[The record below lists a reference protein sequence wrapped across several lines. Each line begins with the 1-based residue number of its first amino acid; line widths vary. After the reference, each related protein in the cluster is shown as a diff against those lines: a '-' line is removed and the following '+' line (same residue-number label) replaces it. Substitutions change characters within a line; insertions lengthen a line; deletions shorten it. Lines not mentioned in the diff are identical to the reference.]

1 MSVFSE
7 NGSVISL
14 NGKEQTIDQAIEG
27 TIKDIQEY
35 LNTSQYN
42 IRRLAMCSEQG
53 EEFKTEVEI
62 YTEFEDNLLEI
73 NHLFYSLLSISDQL
87 VSIPETTEDKAYWKQ
102 YKKERKIYKKN
113 KLKEFETEYKQQ
125 MDELKKKPKDMDDI
139 TE

>member
-1 MSVFSE
+1 M
-7 NGSVISL
+7 ISL
-14 NGKEQTIDQAIEG
+14 GGKEQTIDQAIEG

-87 VSIPETTEDKAYWKQ
+87 VSIPETFEDKAYWKQ
-102 YKKERKIYKKN
+102 YRKERNIYKQN
-113 KLKEFETEYKQQ
+113 KEK
-125 MDELKKKPKDMDDI
+125 
-139 TE
+139 